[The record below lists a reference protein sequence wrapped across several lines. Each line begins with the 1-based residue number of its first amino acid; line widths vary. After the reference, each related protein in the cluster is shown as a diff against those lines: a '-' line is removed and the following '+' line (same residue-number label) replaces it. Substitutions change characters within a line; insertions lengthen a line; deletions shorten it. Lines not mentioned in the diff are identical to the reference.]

1 MGCSGCRAW
10 FEGDPVLEAYHD
22 REWCRPS
29 HDDRFQ
35 FEMLVLEG
43 ASVGLSWSTIMHK
56 REAYLSAAWRMRCLS
71 DSKSTCPPCLSHE
84 KSPPWVQDSCVS
96 RRAFVSVVVFTHPE
110 MCLSFR
116 M

>member
-22 REWCRPS
+22 REWCKPS

-43 ASVGLSWSTIMHK
+43 ASVGLSWSTVMRK
-56 REAYLSAAWRMRCLS
+56 REATGALEVALLDPGLVRNR
-71 DSKSTCPPCLSHE
+71 SKE
-84 KSPPWVQDSCVS
+84 N
-96 RRAFVSVVVFTHPE
+96 
-110 MCLSFR
+110 
-116 M
+116 